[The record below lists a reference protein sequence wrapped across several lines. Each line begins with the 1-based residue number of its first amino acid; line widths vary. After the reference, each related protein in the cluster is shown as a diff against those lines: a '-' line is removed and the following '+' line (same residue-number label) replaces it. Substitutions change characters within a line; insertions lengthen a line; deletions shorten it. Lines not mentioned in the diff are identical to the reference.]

1 MIQFEIESAG
11 NAKMK
16 VVGVGGAGG
25 NAVNRMIFSNLQGVD
40 FVAVNTDCQALNKN
54 SASAKVQIGGRI
66 TKGLGSGGN
75 PDVGRRSAEE
85 DKDMLREMMN
95 GADMV
100 FITAG
105 MGGGTGTGAAPV
117 IAEAAKSSGALT
129 VAIVTK
135 PFIFEGRTRMKQA
148 EEGMA
153 ELKRQVDTLI
163 AIPNQKLLQVV
174 AKDTPLLD
182 AFSMADEVLLKAT
195 RGISD
200 LITRPGEIN
209 LDFADV
215 RTIMS
220 EAGDAIMG
228 TGCASGEDRAKEAAT
243 RALRS
248 PLLDDVSIAGA
259 RGLLINVTGGPMM
272 TLSDVSEAASTIFEA
287 AGSEANV
294 IFGTAIDDSLSDEIR
309 VTVIATGIGGR
320 VVREEPVEALKEQQT
335 PETGAT
341 FFQRTFKKREIPGV
355 EGQARLSMD
364 QGFGVDYDTPAFMRR
379 HSE

>member
-1 MIQFEIESAG
+1 MIQFEIESVG

-75 PDVGRRSAEE
+75 PDIGRRSAEE
-85 DKDMLREMMN
+85 DKDILHEMVN

-117 IAEAAKSSGALT
+117 IAEVAKASGALT

-135 PFIFEGRTRMKQA
+135 PFMFEGRTRMKQA

-174 AKDTPLLD
+174 AKDTLD

-272 TLSDVSEAASTIFEA
+272 TLSDVSEAAGTIFET

-320 VVREEPVEALKEQQT
+320 IVREKPVEAPAQEET

-341 FFQRTFKKREIPGV
+341 FFQRAFKKREIPGV

>member
-1 MIQFEIESAG
+1 MIQFEIESVG

-75 PDVGRRSAEE
+75 PDIGRRSAEE
-85 DKDMLREMMN
+85 DKDILHEMVN

-117 IAEAAKSSGALT
+117 IAEVAKASGALT

-135 PFIFEGRTRMKQA
+135 PFVFEGRTRMKQA
-148 EEGMA
+148 EDGMA

-272 TLSDVSEAASTIFEA
+272 TLSDVSEAAGTIFET

-309 VTVIATGIGGR
+309 VTVIATGIGGK
-320 VVREEPVEALKEQQT
+320 VVREKPVETPMQAET

-341 FFQRTFKKREIPGV
+341 FFQRAFKKREIPGV

>member
-1 MIQFEIESAG
+1 MIQFEMETVG

-40 FVAVNTDCQALNKN
+40 FVAVNTDCQALGK
-54 SASAKVQIGGRI
+54 SAAPAKIQVGSRI

-75 PDVGRRSAEE
+75 PEIGRRAAEE
-85 DKDMLREMMN
+85 DRDVLDEIVVGSDMI
-95 GADMV
+95 
-100 FITAG
+100 FIAAG
-105 MGGGTGTGAAPV
+105 MGGGTGTGASPV
-117 IAEAAKSSGALT
+117 VAEVAKASGALT

-135 PFIFEGRTRMKQA
+135 PFVFEGMTRMRQA
-148 EEGMA
+148 EEGIA
-153 ELKRQVDTLI
+153 ELKKQVDTVI

-259 RGLLINVTGGPMM
+259 KGLLINVTGGPMM
-272 TLSDVSEAASTIFEA
+272 TLSDVSEAANTIFES

-294 IFGTAIDDSLSDEIR
+294 IFGTAIDETLSDEIR
-309 VTVIATGIGGR
+309 VTVIATGIGSR
-320 VVREEPVEALKEQQT
+320 FVREKPVTTPREREV
-335 PETGAT
+335 PETGTA
-341 FFQRTFKKREIPGV
+341 FFQRAFKKREISDV

-364 QGFGVDYDTPAFMRR
+364 TGFGVDYDTPAFMRR